1 MKKLTTLSIILAT
14 AAAINA
20 QTAESP
26 KMNIN
31 LNNGTTVE
39 YILSDI
45 KDITFSEG
53 KVAELPVSFAVPNSF
68 NDSYVLKIMAGGKQV
83 AEVDKEY
90 VKGAE
95 RVTVVYPCDANG
107 KAILTKGIIADTGAT
122 VSWDAATK
130 LPSVGE
136 AATAINK
143 FYIVEGEL
151 KTEYVGD
158 TQEGTVV
165 PDVLSDRRGTE
176 LQTYKLTKI
185 GLRYWTAENLRT
197 TKYTDGTDITAFSE
211 TQTADWNKNT
221 TGCYLI
227 DNDADWV
234 KVAGLLYNGYI
245 AVGDKTAPEGWR
257 VPTCADYADMR
268 TSVGART
275 SSLYKDDI
283 PGTWSE
289 GNTGNNKTGFSVVA
303 TGYFSSATGLNQML
317 SEAYIW
323 TSDSSYDALSKA
335 NAIDYFRVTA
345 TGTNAVFPTK
355 GLNPHSYSFGHS
367 IRLVRE

>member
-136 AATAINK
+136 AATAIKK

-151 KTEYVGD
+151 QTEYVGD

-289 GNTGNNKTGFSVVA
+289 SNTGNNKTGFSVVA